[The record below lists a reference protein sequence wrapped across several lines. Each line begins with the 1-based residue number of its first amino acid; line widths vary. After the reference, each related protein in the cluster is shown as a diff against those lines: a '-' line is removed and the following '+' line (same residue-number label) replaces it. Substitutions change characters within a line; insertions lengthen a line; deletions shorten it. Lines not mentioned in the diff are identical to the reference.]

1 MSSNLVGELA
11 AAGVACSVADGL
23 FPPLDT
29 LKTRQHAVVAKQ
41 TRGLADLWTSG
52 LAATAA
58 RALTF
63 AATRV
68 GAYPTVRDALSSGT
82 DASVSVR
89 VAAGSLTGALAA
101 AVLHHWTSYDFGLSY
116 HPVRTRR
123 STFSAAYANSPRVK
137 AFPRC
142 GEERV

>member
-1 MSSNLVGELA
+1 MSSNLVAELA

-23 FPPLDT
+23 FHPLDT
-29 LKTRQHAVVAKQ
+29 LKTRQHAGVAKQ

-68 GAYPTVRDALSSGT
+68 GAYPSVRDAMSS

-123 STFSAAYANSPRVK
+123 STFSAAYANSPRAK
-137 AFPRC
+137 ARPRC
-142 GEERV
+142 GEVRA

>member
-1 MSSNLVGELA
+1 MSSNLVAELA

-23 FPPLDT
+23 FHPLDT
-29 LKTRQHAVVAKQ
+29 LKTRQHAGVAKQ

-68 GAYPTVRDALSSGT
+68 GAYPSVRDAMSS

-123 STFSAAYANSPRVK
+123 STFSAAYANSPRAK
-137 AFPRC
+137 ARPHC
-142 GEERV
+142 GEARA